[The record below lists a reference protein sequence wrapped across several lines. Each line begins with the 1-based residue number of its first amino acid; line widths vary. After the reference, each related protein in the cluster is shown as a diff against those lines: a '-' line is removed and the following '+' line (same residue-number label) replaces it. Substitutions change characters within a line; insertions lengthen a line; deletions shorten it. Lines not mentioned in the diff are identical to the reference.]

1 MVEQDQ
7 WAAVNTLSN
16 KVEGVFICTD
26 GGSLQIKDC
35 TMQPYDPDIHP
46 PVGYDVEVGADWL
59 TRWKEKQ
66 VLVAQPAETEESSTS
81 DSSVSEVE
89 APSVP
94 TEITATGTP
103 TDTPTDTPTESP
115 AP

>member
-26 GGSLQIKDC
+26 GDSLQIKDC

-66 VLVAQPAETEESSTS
+66 KQVLAAQPAETEESSTS

-89 APSVP
+89 ASSVP

-103 TDTPTDTPTESP
+103 TDTSTESP